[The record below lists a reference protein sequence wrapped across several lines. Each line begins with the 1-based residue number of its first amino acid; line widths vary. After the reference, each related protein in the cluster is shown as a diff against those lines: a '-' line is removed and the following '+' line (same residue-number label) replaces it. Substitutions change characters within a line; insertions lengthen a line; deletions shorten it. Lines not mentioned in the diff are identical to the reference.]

1 VKWIK
6 SHKVISVI
14 SVLLVIIG
22 IGLLSVYSSV
32 ETTVETTVEKM
43 QEPLKI
49 PVSSYREIPDPIK
62 NERPISFLLLGIDER
77 ENDKGRTDTMI
88 VVTVNP
94 NKNTTKMISIPRDTY
109 TKIIGFEKEDKINH
123 AYAFGGIEM
132 AKASVEDLLQIPID
146 YTISINMEGFIGLV
160 DAVEGVDVE
169 NNLAF
174 EVDDYMYELG
184 SIHLQGEQALAFV
197 RMRYDDPN
205 GDFGRQERQ
214 KIVLDAIKNK
224 LITLNSLWKHKELLG
239 IVGENVRTNL
249 SLEEMKT
256 ISKDYKDALKD
267 VESLSFQEGK
277 GQIMQQIWYYM
288 LDSQELKEIQ
298 IQLQTHLELAK

>member
-1 VKWIK
+1 
-6 SHKVISVI
+6 
-14 SVLLVIIG
+14 VIIG

-32 ETTVETTVEKM
+32 EKTVEKM

-62 NERPISFLLLGIDER
+62 NERPISLLLLGIDER

-160 DAVEGVDVE
+160 DAVEGVDIE

-214 KIVLDAIKNK
+214 KIVLDAVTNK
-224 LITLNSLWKHKELLG
+224 LITLNSLWKYKELLG

-249 SLEEMKT
+249 SLDEMKT
-256 ISKDYKDALKD
+256 VSKNYKDALKD
-267 VESLSFQEGK
+267 VESLSFQEGQ

-298 IQLQTHLELAK
+298 NQLQTHLELAK

>member
-1 VKWIK
+1 M
-6 SHKVISVI
+6 SHKVLSMI
-14 SVLLVIIG
+14 SVLLVITG
-22 IGLLSVYSSV
+22 IGLLSVYSSI
-32 ETTVETTVEKM
+32 ESTVKKM

-49 PVSSYREIPDPIK
+49 PVSTYREIPDPIK

-109 TKIIGFEKEDKINH
+109 TKIIGFETEDKINH
-123 AYAFGGIEM
+123 AYAFGGVEM
-132 AKASVEDLLQIPID
+132 AKASIEDLLQIPID
-146 YTISINMEGFIGLV
+146 FTISINMEGFVGLI

-174 EVDDYMYELG
+174 KVDDYMYDLG

-197 RMRYDDPN
+197 RMRHDDPN

-214 KIVLDAIKNK
+214 KIVLDAVANK
-224 LITLNSLWKHKELLG
+224 LITFNSLWKYKELLG

-249 SLEEMKT
+249 SLDEMKT
-256 ISKDYKDALKD
+256 VSTNYKDALKD
-267 VESLSFQEGK
+267 VESLSFQKGQ

-298 IQLQTHLELAK
+298 NQLRTHLELAD

>member
-1 VKWIK
+1 M
-6 SHKVISVI
+6 SHKVISMI

-32 ETTVETTVEKM
+32 EKTVEKM

-62 NERPISFLLLGIDER
+62 NDRPISLLLLGIDER

-160 DAVEGVDVE
+160 DAVEGVDIE

-214 KIVLDAIKNK
+214 KIVLDAVTNK
-224 LITLNSLWKHKELLG
+224 LTTLNSLWKYKELLG

-249 SLEEMKT
+249 SLDEMKT
-256 ISKDYKDALKD
+256 VSKNYKDALKD
-267 VESLSFQEGK
+267 VESLSFQEGQ

-298 IQLQTHLELAK
+298 NQLQTHLELTK

>member
-1 VKWIK
+1 M
-6 SHKVISVI
+6 SHKVISMI

-214 KIVLDAIKNK
+214 KIVLDAVTNK
-224 LITLNSLWKHKELLG
+224 LITLNSLWKYKELLG

-256 ISKDYKDALKD
+256 VSKNYKDALKD
-267 VESLSFQEGK
+267 VESLSFQEGQ

-298 IQLQTHLELAK
+298 IQLQTHLELPK

>member
-1 VKWIK
+1 MKWIK

>member
-1 VKWIK
+1 M

-14 SVLLVIIG
+14 SVLLVIIA
-22 IGLLSVYSSV
+22 IGLLSVYSS
-32 ETTVETTVEKM
+32 VETTVEKM

-109 TKIIGFEKEDKINH
+109 TKIIGFEIEDKINH

-132 AKASVEDLLQIPID
+132 TKATVEDLLQIPID

-214 KIVLDAIKNK
+214 KIVLDAVTNK
-224 LITLNSLWKHKELLG
+224 LITLNSLWKYKELLG

-249 SLEEMKT
+249 SLDEMKT
-256 ISKDYKDALKD
+256 ISKNYKDALKD
-267 VESLSFQEGK
+267 VESLSFQEGQ

-298 IQLQTHLELAK
+298 NQLQTHLELAK

>member
-1 VKWIK
+1 MKWIK

-22 IGLLSVYSSV
+22 IGLLSVYSS
-32 ETTVETTVEKM
+32 VETTVEKM

>member
-1 VKWIK
+1 MN
-6 SHKVISVI
+6 HKVISMI
-14 SVLLVIIG
+14 SVLLVITG
-22 IGLLSVYSSV
+22 IGLLSVYSSI
-32 ETTVETTVEKM
+32 ESTVAKM

-49 PVSSYREIPDPIK
+49 PISTYREIPDPIK

-109 TKIIGFEKEDKINH
+109 TKIIGFETEDKINH
-123 AYAFGGIEM
+123 AYAFGGVEM

-174 EVDDYMYELG
+174 AVDDYIYDLG
-184 SIHLQGEQALAFV
+184 SIHLHGEQALAFV
-197 RMRYDDPN
+197 RMRHDDPN

-214 KIVLDAIKNK
+214 KIVLDAVVNK
-224 LITLNSLWKHKELLG
+224 LITFNSLWKYKELLG

-249 SLEEMKT
+249 SLDEMKT
-256 ISKDYKDALKD
+256 VSTNYKDALKD
-267 VESLSFQEGK
+267 VDSISFQKGQ
-277 GQIMQQIWYYM
+277 GQIMQHIWYYM

-298 IQLQTHLELAK
+298 NQLQTHLELAE

>member
-1 VKWIK
+1 M

-14 SVLLVIIG
+14 SVLLVIIA
-22 IGLLSVYSSV
+22 IGLLSVYSS
-32 ETTVETTVEKM
+32 VETTVEKM

-109 TKIIGFEKEDKINH
+109 TKIIGFEIEDKINH

-132 AKASVEDLLQIPID
+132 TKATVEDLLQIPID

-169 NNLAF
+169 NMNRKPTKPFRFA
-174 EVDDYMYELG
+174 G
-184 SIHLQGEQALAFV
+184 STIHLQGEQALAFV

-214 KIVLDAIKNK
+214 KIVLDAVTNK
-224 LITLNSLWKHKELLG
+224 LITLNSLWKYKELLG

-249 SLEEMKT
+249 SLDEMKT
-256 ISKDYKDALKD
+256 ISKNYKDALKD
-267 VESLSFQEGK
+267 VESLSFQEGQ

-298 IQLQTHLELAK
+298 NQLQTHLELAK

>member
-1 VKWIK
+1 MIT
-6 SHKVISVI
+6 
-14 SVLLVIIG
+14 G
-22 IGLLSVYSSV
+22 IGLLSVYSSI
-32 ETTVETTVEKM
+32 ESTVKKM

-49 PVSSYREIPDPIK
+49 PVSTYREIPDPIK

-109 TKIIGFEKEDKINH
+109 TKIIGFETEDKINH
-123 AYAFGGIEM
+123 AYAFGGVEM
-132 AKASVEDLLQIPID
+132 AKASIEDLLQIPID
-146 YTISINMEGFIGLV
+146 FTISINMEGFVGLV

-174 EVDDYMYELG
+174 TVDDYMYDLG

-197 RMRYDDPN
+197 RMRHDDPN

-214 KIVLDAIKNK
+214 KIVLDAVANK
-224 LITLNSLWKHKELLG
+224 LITFNSLWKYKELLG

-249 SLEEMKT
+249 SLDEMKT
-256 ISKDYKDALKD
+256 VSTNYKDALKD
-267 VESLSFQEGK
+267 VESLSFQKGQ

-298 IQLQTHLELAK
+298 NQLRTHLELAD

>member
-1 VKWIK
+1 M

-22 IGLLSVYSSV
+22 IGLLSVYSS
-32 ETTVETTVEKM
+32 VETTVEKM

-174 EVDDYMYELG
+174 AVDDYMYELG

-214 KIVLDAIKNK
+214 KIVLDAVTNK
-224 LITLNSLWKHKELLG
+224 LITLNSLWKYKELLG

-256 ISKDYKDALKD
+256 ISKNYKDALKD
-267 VESLSFQEGK
+267 VESLSFQEGQ

-298 IQLQTHLELAK
+298 NQLQTHLELAK